1 MSFDV
6 YIDGLWEQGQG
17 TYLKNICPSS
27 GDIVWEGNAGTKS
40 QVDRAILSAKDAFS
54 SWKSLPQSQRN
65 DILMAYSEAL
75 KARKEDIAKAISRD
89 MGKPIWESRIE
100 ANAMAGKVVI
110 SIQALEERAGSRTA
124 TVAFGST
131 HLVHRP
137 HGIMAVLGPFNFP
150 GHLPN
155 GHFVPALL
163 AGNVCIFKPSEEA
176 PSVAKVMADAFQDAG
191 LPKGCFQVL
200 QGGRET
206 GKALLEADINGVLFT
221 GSAETGLSFHRQFA
235 GRPEVMLA
243 LEMGGNNPLIAW
255 EPCDPKSAA
264 NQIFQ
269 SAFITSGQRCSCAR
283 RLILPNST
291 FSDQVIEEVRQLISS
306 VKIGPWHDENVFM
319 GPLVSENAAHKA
331 LVFQDTLIE
340 KGAIPLSALKNDAL
354 GSAFVTPGMVD
365 ITNIKNVADEEL
377 FGPLLQIKRVDTFE
391 EAIVAA
397 NNTKFGL
404 AGGLLCDNKDY
415 WEQAHQGMKAG
426 ILNWNRPTTGA
437 ASTLPFGGP
446 GHSGNFRPGAYYAA
460 DYCAWPQA
468 SQRADSVTA
477 ISMPGLNRA

>member
-6 YIDGLWEQGQG
+6 YINGKWDKGEGA
-17 TYLKNICPSS
+17 YFNNICPSS
-27 GDIVWEGNAGTKS
+27 GDIVWEGHAATQS
-40 QVDRAILSAKDAFS
+40 QVERAMTSARDALT
-54 SWKSLPQSQRN
+54 SWKALSQAKRN
-65 DILMAYSEAL
+65 DILIAYAKAL
-75 KARKEDIAKAISRD
+75 TLRKDDIARAISRD

-100 ANAMAGKVVI
+100 ATAMAGKIAI
-110 SIQALEERAGSRTA
+110 SIDALKERAGIRTA
-124 TVAFGST
+124 QTAFGST

-137 HGIMAVLGPFNFP
+137 HGIMAILGPFNFP

-176 PSVAKVMADAFQDAG
+176 PSVARIIAEAFDTAG
-191 LPKGCFQVL
+191 LPAGCFQIL

-206 GKALLEADINGVLFT
+206 GKALLEADINGLLFT
-221 GSAETGLSFHRQFA
+221 GSADTGLYFHRLFA

-255 EPCDPKSAA
+255 EPCDPISAA

-269 SAFITSGQRCSCAR
+269 SAFITTGQRCSCAR
-283 RLILPNST
+283 RLILPNTS
-291 FSDQVIEEVRQLISS
+291 FSDHVIEELTRLIAAI
-306 VKIGPWHDENVFM
+306 KIGTWQDETAFM
-319 GPLVSENAAHKA
+319 GPLVSETAAQKA
-331 LVFQDTLIE
+331 LAFQTALID
-340 KGAIPLSALKNDAL
+340 KGAIALVPLKADPL
-354 GSAFVTPGMVD
+354 GPAFVTPGILD
-365 ITNIKNVADEEL
+365 ITNAENIADEEL
-377 FGPLLQIKRVDTFE
+377 FGPLLQIIRVDKFE
-391 EAIVAA
+391 DAIATA
-397 NNTKFGL
+397 NATKFGL
-404 AGGLLCDNKDY
+404 AGGLLCESAPR
-415 WEQAHQGMKAG
+415 WEQARLDMKAG

-468 SQRADSVTA
+468 SQRSETLTA
-477 ISMPGLNRA
+477 IPMPGLN

>member
-1 MSFDV
+1 MGFDV
-6 YIDGLWEQGQG
+6 YINGLWEEGEG
-17 TYLKNICPSS
+17 AYFSNTCPSS
-27 GDIVWEGNAGTKS
+27 GEIAWEGHTGTQT
-40 QVDRAILSAKDAFS
+40 QVDRAMTSARSALV
-54 SWKSLPQSQRN
+54 SWKSVSQSKRN
-65 DILMAYSEAL
+65 EVLTTYSEAL
-75 KARKEDIAKAISRD
+75 KARKEEIAIAISRD

-100 ANAMAGKVVI
+100 ANAMAGKIAI
-110 SIQALEERAGSRTA
+110 SIQALEERAGTRTA

-176 PSVAKVMADAFQDAG
+176 PGVAKIIADAFEVAG
-191 LPKGCFQVL
+191 LPEGCFQIL

-221 GSAETGLSFHRQFA
+221 GSAEAGLYFHRHFA

-255 EPCDPKSAA
+255 EPCDPISAA

-269 SAFITSGQRCSCAR
+269 SAFITTGQRCSCAR
-283 RLILPNST
+283 RLILPNSS
-291 FSDQVIEEVRQLISS
+291 FADHVMQELASLIAT
-306 VKIGPWHDENVFM
+306 VKIGPWQDEDTFM
-319 GPLVSENAAHKA
+319 GPLVSEKAAQKA
-331 LVFQDTLIE
+331 LAFQAALIE
-340 KGAIPLSALKNDAL
+340 KGATPLVALKTGTHGA
-354 GSAFVTPGMVD
+354 AFVTPGVLD
-365 ITNIKNVADEEL
+365 ITNVKNIADEEL
-377 FGPLLQIKRVDTFE
+377 FGPLLQIIRVDTFE
-391 EAIVAA
+391 DAIIIS

-404 AGGLLCDNKDY
+404 AGGLLCESTDKWD
-415 WEQAHQGMKAG
+415 QAHREMKAG

-468 SQRADSVTA
+468 SQLSEYVN
-477 ISMPGLNRA
+477 SLNMPGFN